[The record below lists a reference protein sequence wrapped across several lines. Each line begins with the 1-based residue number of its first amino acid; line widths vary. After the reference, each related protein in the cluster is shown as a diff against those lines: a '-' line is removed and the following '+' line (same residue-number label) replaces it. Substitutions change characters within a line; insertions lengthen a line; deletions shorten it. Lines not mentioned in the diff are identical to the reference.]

1 MQVPEIV
8 GSAFFKEVTSTSETT
23 KNYPGYPDFCQC
35 ITNINPSLKEG
46 DVVDF
51 TFEVKE
57 NNNDYKSYTLS
68 VPLNADGGGS
78 FIDRYSNTS
87 VRFLTEYNVIL
98 VKRTNQSFESLIPL
112 LLSINGTKIILT
124 PEE

>member
-8 GSAFFKEVTSTSETT
+8 GSAFYKEVTSTSEAI
-23 KNYPGYPDFCQC
+23 YDFCQC

-51 TFEVKE
+51 TFKVKE

-68 VPLNADGGGS
+68 ASLKASGFYS
-78 FIDRYSNTS
+78 FIDTESNTG
-87 VRFLTEYNVIL
+87 VKFDTRNNEIL
-98 VKRTNQSFESLIPL
+98 VKRTNQAFESLIPL
-112 LLSINGTKIILT
+112 SLSINGTKIILV